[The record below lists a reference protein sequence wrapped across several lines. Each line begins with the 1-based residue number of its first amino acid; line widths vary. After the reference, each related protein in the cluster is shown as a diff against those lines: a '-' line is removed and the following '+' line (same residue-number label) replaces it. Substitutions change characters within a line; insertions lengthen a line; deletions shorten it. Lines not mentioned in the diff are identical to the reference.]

1 MAGKLKAEKEGV
13 AHSKMAVAGGATS
26 KREVVQITS
35 YSRRL
40 KENIKSILDNYG
52 EILKAAKVCHMII
65 M

>member
-1 MAGKLKAEKEGV
+1 MAY
-13 AHSKMAVAGGATS
+13 SKMAVAGGATS